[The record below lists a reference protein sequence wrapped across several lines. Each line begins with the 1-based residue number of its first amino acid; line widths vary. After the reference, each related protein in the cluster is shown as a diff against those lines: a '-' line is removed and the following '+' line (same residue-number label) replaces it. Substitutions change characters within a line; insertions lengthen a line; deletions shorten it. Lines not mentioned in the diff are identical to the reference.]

1 MGGITASEGITVLL
15 VSKALAR
22 FTLERFV
29 LFPAE
34 FTWLILS
41 ILSWPYVLSLSF

>member
-1 MGGITASEGITVLL
+1 MGGITASEGMMVLS

-34 FTWLILS
+34 FSWLILS
-41 ILSWPYVLSLSF
+41 ILLWPFVLSLSF